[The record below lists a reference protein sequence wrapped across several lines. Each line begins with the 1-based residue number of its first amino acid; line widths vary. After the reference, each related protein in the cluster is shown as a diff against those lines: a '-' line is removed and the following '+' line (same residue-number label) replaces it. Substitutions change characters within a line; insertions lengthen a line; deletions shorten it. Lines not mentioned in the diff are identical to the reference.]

1 MKFLKCLVLLSI
13 ILITSNLKAQD
24 YTGVSYGTEPRQFL
38 DIYISPS
45 NCPTPVYFNAH
56 PNGGTTSMPSSITD
70 SLISNG
76 ISIIS
81 WESVPTLN
89 NPQDVLTGWNDAE
102 IMFNWV
108 KANTSIYNL
117 DTNNFI
123 IGGSSRGTVLSW
135 KEAYRNDPG
144 IKGLYMYNALPSGAW
159 GDSTFWHPPN
169 DVTAQSPN
177 IFFVYKR
184 EPGCSSDSINPDIH
198 DPNYGIIIQNRYS
211 DLGII
216 SKDTLVHSI
225 GNSTNTDRYQFLLE
239 FALSVIDPCLPAN
252 IESEK
257 SNLQRINIYPNPSND
272 IFNIVFNTNTKKDID
287 LRVHN
292 VLGELIFSESL
303 KDFNGNFN
311 RSIDLSQYSSAI
323 YILQLNTK
331 DEILNKKLV
340 LEK

>member
-1 MKFLKCLVLLSI
+1 MNFLKCIVLFSFT
-13 ILITSNLKAQD
+13 LIYSNLKAQD

-38 DIYISPS
+38 DIYIAPS

-56 PNGGTTSMPSSITD
+56 PNGGTTSMPTSITD
-70 SLISNG
+70 SLINNG

-81 WESVPTLN
+81 WESVPNIN
-89 NPQDVLTGWNDAE
+89 NAQDILTGWNDAE

-108 KANTSIYNL
+108 KSNSSTFNL

-123 IGGSSRGTVLSW
+123 IGGSSRGTILSW
-135 KEAYRNDPG
+135 KESHKIDPG

-159 GDSTFWHPPN
+159 GDSTLWYPPN
-169 DVTAQSPN
+169 DVTPQSPN

-198 DPNYGIIIQNRYS
+198 DPNYGIIIQNRYN
-211 DLGII
+211 DLGIMGQ
-216 SKDTLVHSI
+216 DTLIHSI

-239 FALSVIDPCLPAN
+239 FALSVIDPCLLAN

-257 SNLQRINIYPNPSND
+257 SNLQKINIYPNPSND
-272 IFNIVFNTNTKKDID
+272 IFNIVFNTNTKQDID

-292 VLGELIFSESL
+292 VLGELIFSELL
-303 KDFNGNFN
+303 KDFNGDYN
-311 RSIDLSQYSSAI
+311 RSIDLSQYPNAI

-331 DEILNKKLV
+331 DGMLNKNLV

>member
-1 MKFLKCLVLLSI
+1 
-13 ILITSNLKAQD
+13 
-24 YTGVSYGTEPRQFL
+24 
-38 DIYISPS
+38 
-45 NCPTPVYFNAH
+45 
-56 PNGGTTSMPSSITD
+56 
-70 SLISNG
+70 
-76 ISIIS
+76 
-81 WESVPTLN
+81 
-89 NPQDVLTGWNDAE
+89 
-102 IMFNWV
+102 
-108 KANTSIYNL
+108 
-117 DTNNFI
+117 
-123 IGGSSRGTVLSW
+123 
-135 KEAYRNDPG
+135 
-144 IKGLYMYNALPSGAW
+144 MYNALPSGAW

-216 SKDTLVHSI
+216 GKDTLVHSI

>member
-1 MKFLKCLVLLSI
+1 
-13 ILITSNLKAQD
+13 
-24 YTGVSYGTEPRQFL
+24 
-38 DIYISPS
+38 
-45 NCPTPVYFNAH
+45 
-56 PNGGTTSMPSSITD
+56 
-70 SLISNG
+70 
-76 ISIIS
+76 
-81 WESVPTLN
+81 
-89 NPQDVLTGWNDAE
+89 
-102 IMFNWV
+102 
-108 KANTSIYNL
+108 
-117 DTNNFI
+117 
-123 IGGSSRGTVLSW
+123 
-135 KEAYRNDPG
+135 
-144 IKGLYMYNALPSGAW
+144 MYNALPSGAW

-169 DVTAQSPN
+169 DVTEQSPN

-216 SKDTLVHSI
+216 GKDTLVHSI

-252 IESEK
+252 IESEN

-292 VLGELIFSESL
+292 VSGELIFSESL

>member
-1 MKFLKCLVLLSI
+1 V
-13 ILITSNLKAQD
+13 KAQD
-24 YTGVSYGTEPRQFL
+24 FTGVSYGIEPRQFL
-38 DIYISPS
+38 DIYIAPS

-89 NPQDVLTGWNDAE
+89 NALDVLTGWNDAE

-108 KANTSIYNL
+108 KANASTYNL

-135 KEAYRNDPG
+135 KEAHRNDPG
-144 IKGLYMYNALPSGAW
+144 IKGLYMYNALPTGAW

-169 DVTAQSPN
+169 NVTAQSPN
-177 IFFVYKR
+177 IFFIYNR

-198 DPNYGIIIQNRYS
+198 DPNYGIIIQNRYN

-216 SKDTLVHSI
+216 GKDTLIHSI

-257 SNLQRINIYPNPSND
+257 FNLQRINIYPNPSSD
-272 IFNIVFNTNTKKDID
+272 IFNVTFEPAEAQTMTVRLVNMIGEEVYTDELIEFAGPYNKAID
-287 LRVHN
+287 LREKAKGVYF
-292 VLGELIFSESL
+292 LEISTA
-303 KDFNGNFN
+303 NGG
-311 RSIDLSQYSSAI
+311 I
-323 YILQLNTK
+323 
-331 DEILNKKLV
+331 NKKIV
-340 LEK
+340 LQ